1 MHDRTASSN
10 RRREFMALFA
20 FALLTG
26 WLNLHHEPWHDELQ
40 AWRIALDSSSIA
52 DMFANLR
59 YEGHPPLFH
68 LLLRLVGVFTHA
80 WSAAVAVHWLI
91 ACLSAYIVLWHSPF
105 TLLQRVLI
113 VFGYFFVYEYA
124 VIVRPYGPGVCLTLG
139 ACAAWSGVPRRPG
152 LAALLLLLLAATSA
166 IGLLLAIPLAM
177 GLLTD
182 AAESWGGA
190 WWRDRRRRRQV
201 LLVGALLGVTAV
213 AVTALIIPPSDALYQ
228 IRLENF
234 TRDRLWLIGRAA
246 SIPARVLLPWAEHV
260 PDGWTQ
266 WGSWV
271 FPQTTRPEIL
281 VADIISLLAMALMT
295 IVVAR
300 RRSALVLWIG
310 SSGFLLSFFAFV
322 YAGGPR
328 HHGYLIVAF
337 LAAAWLAVAP
347 ARSAAAQPLAQ
358 GDSAIGRWRRAS
370 FTALLALMVLPS
382 VQFAIAEVREP
393 FSDASQIAGLLAAD
407 SLVDAPVV
415 GLAYPWSQ
423 PVAALLQRPIY
434 LPAESRAAMWVA
446 RRNVVEGPAARS
458 LADSTV
464 RVLLATHCRVV
475 VLSSRRNVDQQ
486 FVWPGAQRL
495 ALHSGTPMAGD
506 PLQVWVV
513 TVPRC
518 HQAVTPGR

>member
-1 MHDRTASSN
+1 MHDGTASSD
-10 RRREFMALFA
+10 RRLEATALFA

-52 DMFANLR
+52 DMFANVR

-68 LLLRLVGVFTHA
+68 LLLRLVGAFTHA
-80 WSAAVAVHWLI
+80 WSAAVAMHWLI
-91 ACLSAYIVLWHSPF
+91 ACLCAWIVLWHSPF

-124 VIVRPYGPGVCLTLG
+124 VIVRPYGPGVCLALG
-139 ACAAWSGVPRRPG
+139 ACAAWSGVPRRPR

-166 IGLLLAIPLAM
+166 IGLLLAIPLAIS
-177 GLLTD
+177 LLVD
-182 AAESWGGA
+182 AGEFSRGSW
-190 WWRDRRRRRQV
+190 WLDCRRRRQV
-201 LLVGALLGVTAV
+201 LLAGAVLGVTAA

-228 IRLENF
+228 VRLELF
-234 TRDRLWLIGRAA
+234 ARDRLWLIGRAA
-246 SIPARVLLPWAEHV
+246 SVPARVLLPLAQHF
-260 PDGWTQ
+260 PDGSTE

-271 FPQTTRPEIL
+271 FPQTTRPGIL
-281 VADIISLLAMALMT
+281 VADIVSLLAMALMT
-295 IVVAR
+295 AVVAR
-300 RRSALVLWIG
+300 RRAALVLWIG
-310 SSGFLLSFFAFV
+310 SSVFLLGFFAFV
-322 YAGGPR
+322 FGGGLR
-328 HHGYLIVAF
+328 HHGFLIIAF
-337 LAAAWLAVAP
+337 VAAAWLAQAP
-347 ARSAAAQPLAQ
+347 ARSAGAQPHAQ
-358 GDSAIGRWRRAS
+358 GDAAIARWRRAS

-407 SLVDAPVV
+407 SLAAAPVV

-434 LPAESRAAMWVA
+434 LPAESRVAMGVA
-446 RRNVVEGPAARS
+446 RRNVVEGPAARL

-464 RVLLATHCRVV
+464 RVLLATHCQVV
-475 VLSSRRNVDQQ
+475 VLSSRGNRDQQ
-486 FVWPGAQRL
+486 FVWPGARKL
-495 ALHSGTPMAGD
+495 ALHAGTPMAGD

-513 TVPRC
+513 TASRC
-518 HQAVTPGR
+518 QQAVTPAR